1 MVAPAYARR
10 EIRAMPD
17 SLARL
22 TTALADRYRVT
33 RELGQGGMATVYL
46 AHDLKHERD
55 VAIKVLHPD
64 LGAALGAERFLS
76 EIKTTAKL
84 QHPHILPLLDSGAAD
99 GLLYYVMPY
108 VRGET
113 LRARLDR
120 ERQLPIDDALR
131 IAREVASALEHAHK
145 QGIIHRDIKPENILL
160 QDGAAVVADF
170 GIALAVQSAGGARM
184 TQTGLS
190 LGTPQYMSPEQA
202 MGERAID
209 ARTDVYALGAV
220 TYEMLIGEPPFTGAS
235 TQAIVARVLTER
247 PASLRT
253 VRDTV
258 PVVVEQ
264 AVMQALAK
272 LPADRFASAG
282 AFVLALSLPNVR
294 EMVGTPV
301 ARATRTP
308 RSVVT
313 AAVIACAV
321 VSAAAGWLGRGATSS
336 MAPTPATRFTLDF
349 RRGEVVPQYSVGRIY
364 AFSPDGATLVY
375 VAADS
380 TGQTQLYRRP
390 LNAVSATPIENT
402 GGALNPAFSPDGR
415 WIAFTANREVRRI
428 PADGGTT
435 TRVATYAGTT
445 VRGITWLSDREL
457 AYGVLGSRTLSV
469 VSSEGG
475 AVRTLANARESDDLR
490 WPIAAGDGEHVLYTE
505 QSPNGAT
512 HELYVV
518 SASTGKS
525 AKIEVDALLS
535 LGVFRG
541 QLLFVSSEQEL
552 LSVPID
558 LSTGAL
564 GGTPRRLATGL
575 DIYPAVSIADAA
587 LSPRG
592 DLVYRERVD
601 ASQLVF
607 TDSHGQV
614 TARVTDSTRLLSPRF
629 SPDGRRV
636 VMMSAEVGTTIAIRT
651 LERSSGIQSNLT
663 ADLPVGRRTAPSW
676 SANGARVMY
685 ADVGKGAR
693 GPVWRAADGRDAES
707 VLPSPKGVGIFEMS
721 PDRRTMIGKFTLRQD
736 DEGRDLWWWT
746 VADTTAHRFTT
757 GPSNDYG
764 ARFSPDGKWVAYT
777 ADING
782 MRQAFV
788 AAFPG
793 PGVRM
798 QLTQEGALNVVWGP
812 DGKTVYYSQGN
823 RVMACELTLGASPSV
838 LRNRVVLSG
847 DYLLTEFT
855 FAPFDVSR
863 NGEFALVRALRPPHT
878 VVVRGALQ

>member
-1 MVAPAYARR
+1 MNDVL
-10 EIRAMPD
+10 E
-17 SLARL
+17 RL
-22 TTALADRYRVT
+22 TTALSDRYRVD
-33 RELGQGGMATVYL
+33 RELGAGGMATVYL

-76 EIKTTAKL
+76 EIRTTARL

-99 GLLYYVMPY
+99 GLLFYVMPY
-108 VRGET
+108 VKGET
-113 LRARLDR
+113 LRARLER
-120 ERQLPIDDALR
+120 EKQLPIADAVR
-131 IAREVASALEHAHK
+131 IAREVAGALDHAHK
-145 QGIIHRDIKPENILL
+145 QGVIHRDIKPENILL

-170 GIALAVQSAGGARM
+170 GIALAVQQAGGQRM

-202 MGERAID
+202 MGERTID

-220 TYEMLIGEPPFTGAS
+220 AYEMLAGEPPFTGAS

-247 PASLRT
+247 PASLLT

-272 LPADRFASAG
+272 LPADRFANAG
-282 AFVLALSLPNVR
+282 AFVLALSLTNVR
-294 EMVGTPV
+294 EMVGAPDV
-301 ARATRTP
+301 RAKRTP
-308 RSVVT
+308 RGVLT
-313 AAVIACAV
+313 AGAIACAV
-321 VSAAAGWLGRGATSS
+321 VSAAAGWIGRGATSS
-336 MAPTPATRFTLDF
+336 NAPTPETRFTLDF
-349 RRGEVVPQYSVGRIY
+349 RRGEAVPQYMTGRIY

-375 VAADS
+375 VAADT

-390 LNAVSATPIENT
+390 LNAVTASPIENT
-402 GGALNPAFSPDGR
+402 VGALNPAFSPDGR
-415 WIAFTANREVRRI
+415 SLAFTANGEVRRI
-428 PADGGTT
+428 PAEGGST
-435 TRVATYAGTT
+435 TRIATYATST

-457 AYGVLGSRTLSV
+457 AYGVLGSRTLTV
-469 VSSEGG
+469 VSSAGG
-475 AVRTLANARESDDLR
+475 GVRALGNARESDDLR
-490 WPIAAGDGEHVLYTE
+490 WPIAAGDGDHVLYTE
-505 QSPNGAT
+505 HSPNGAT
-512 HELYVV
+512 HELHVV

-525 AKIEVDALLS
+525 AKIAVDALLA

-541 QLLFVSSEQEL
+541 ELLYVSSEQEL
-552 LSVPID
+552 LSVPVD
-558 LSTGAL
+558 LSTGVL

-575 DIYPAVSIADAA
+575 DSYPAVSIADAA

-607 TDSHGQV
+607 TDSRGAV

-629 SPDGRRV
+629 SPDARRV
-636 VMMSAEVGTTIAIRT
+636 VMMSAEVGTTIAIHT
-651 LERSSGIQSNLT
+651 LDRSSGIQSNLT
-663 ADLPVGRRTAPSW
+663 ADLKASRRAAPSW
-676 SANGARVMY
+676 SADGARVMY
-685 ADVGKGAR
+685 ADVGQGGR

-707 VLPSPKGVGIFEMS
+707 VLPSPRGIGYFEMS
-721 PDRRTMIGKFTLRQD
+721 PDQRNLIGKFTLRQD

-746 VADTTAHRFTT
+746 VSDTTPHRFTT
-757 GPSNDYG
+757 GPANDYG

-782 MRQAFV
+782 VRQAFV

-823 RVMACELTLGASPSV
+823 RVMACEMTLGTSPSV

-863 NGEFALVRALRPPHT
+863 NGEIVLVRALRPPHT
-878 VVVRGALQ
+878 VVVRGALP

>member
-1 MVAPAYARR
+1 MTTTL
-10 EIRAMPD
+10 E
-17 SLARL
+17 RL
-22 TTALADRYRVT
+22 TTALSRSYRVE
-33 RELGQGGMATVYL
+33 RELGAGGMATVYL

-64 LGAALGAERFLS
+64 LGAALGAERFLA

-120 ERQLPIDDALR
+120 ERQLPLDDALR
-131 IAREVASALEHAHK
+131 IAREVASALDHAHK

-220 TYEMLIGEPPFTGAS
+220 TYEMLTGEPPFTGAS

-282 AFVLALSLPNVR
+282 AFVLALMLPNSRELSGAPVVR
-294 EMVGTPV
+294 
-301 ARATRTP
+301 AKRTP
-308 RSVVT
+308 RGVMT
-313 AAVIACAV
+313 AVVIACAT

-336 MAPTPATRFTLDF
+336 LAPTPETRFTLDF
-349 RRGEVVPQYSVGRIY
+349 RRGEVVPQYMTGRIY

-380 TGQTQLYRRP
+380 TGQSQLYRRP
-390 LNAVSATPIENT
+390 LNAVTASPIDNT
-402 GGALNPAFSPDGR
+402 VGALNPAFSPDGR
-415 WIAFTANREVRRI
+415 SIAFTANGEVRRI
-428 PADGGTT
+428 PIEGGST
-435 TRVATYAGTT
+435 TRVTTYATST

-469 VSSEGG
+469 VSSDGG
-475 AVRTLANARESDDLR
+475 AVRTLASAREGVDLR
-490 WPIAAGDGEHVLYTE
+490 WPIAAGDGDHVLYTE

-518 SASTGKS
+518 SASTGKA
-525 AKIEVDALLS
+525 AKIEVDALLA

-541 QLLFVSSEQEL
+541 ELLYVSPEQEL

-564 GGTPRRLATGL
+564 SGTPRRLATGL
-575 DIYPAVSIADAA
+575 DTYPAVSIADAA

-607 TDSHGQV
+607 TDSRGEV

-636 VMMSAEVGTTIAIRT
+636 VMMSAEAGTTIAIHT
-651 LERSSGIQSNLT
+651 LDRSSGIQSNLT
-663 ADLPVGRRTAPSW
+663 ADLTAGRRTAPSW
-676 SANGARVMY
+676 SADGARVMY
-685 ADVGKGAR
+685 ADVGKGGR
-693 GPVWRAADGRDAES
+693 GPMWRAADARDAES
-707 VLPSPKGVGIFEMS
+707 VLPSPKGVGVFEMS
-721 PDRRTMIGKFTLRQD
+721 PDGSSMIGKFTLRQD

-777 ADING
+777 ADVNG
-782 MRQAFV
+782 VRQAFV

-793 PGVRM
+793 PGGRM
-798 QLTQEGALNVVWGP
+798 QLTQEGAFSVVWAPNGN
-812 DGKTVYYSQGN
+812 TVYYGQGN
-823 RVMACELTLGASPSV
+823 RIMASDVALGASPSV

-847 DYLLTEFT
+847 DYLLSEFT
-855 FAPFDVSR
+855 FSSFDVSR
-863 NGEFALVRALRPPHT
+863 NGEFVLVRALRPPHT

>member
-1 MVAPAYARR
+1 MTDFERFSAAIA
-10 EIRAMPD
+10 E
-17 SLARL
+17 
-22 TTALADRYRVT
+22 RYVVE
-33 RELGQGGMATVYL
+33 RELGRGGMATVYL

-99 GLLYYVMPY
+99 GLLYYVMPF

-113 LRARLDR
+113 LRALLER
-120 ERQLPIDDALR
+120 EKQLPIPDALR

-170 GIALAVQSAGGARM
+170 GIALAVQHAGGARM

-209 ARTDVYALGAV
+209 ARTDVFALGAV
-220 TYEMLIGEPPFTGAS
+220 TYEMLTGEPPFTGAT

-264 AVMQALAK
+264 GVMQALAK
-272 LPADRFASAG
+272 LPADRFSSAG
-282 AFVLALSLPNVR
+282 AFALALSLPNVR
-294 EMVGTPV
+294 ETVGTPV
-301 ARATRTP
+301 AYATRTP
-308 RSVVT
+308 RGMVT
-313 AAVIACAV
+313 AGIIACAV

-336 MAPTPATRFTLDF
+336 VAPTLETRFTLDF
-349 RRGEVVPQYSVGRIY
+349 RRGEVVPQYMVGRIY

-390 LNAVSATPIENT
+390 LNAVSASPIENT
-402 GGALNPAFSPDGR
+402 AGALNPAFSPDGR
-415 WIAFTANREVRRI
+415 TIAFTANGELRRI
-428 PADGGTT
+428 PAEGGSA
-435 TRVATYAGTT
+435 TRVTTYATST

-457 AYGVLGSRTLSV
+457 AFGVLGSRTLSV
-469 VSSEGG
+469 VSSDGG
-475 AVRTLANARESDDLR
+475 AVRPLASAPEGVDLR
-490 WPIAAGDGEHVLYTE
+490 WPMAAGDGEHVLYTE

-518 SASTGKS
+518 SAATGKS
-525 AKIEVDALLS
+525 AKIEVDALLA
-535 LGVFRG
+535 LGVYRG
-541 QLLFVSSEQEL
+541 ELLYVSSEQEL
-552 LSVPID
+552 FSVPID
-558 LSTGAL
+558 LATGAL
-564 GGTPRRLATGL
+564 GGKPRRLATGL
-575 DIYPAVSIADAA
+575 DTYPAVSIADAA
-587 LSPRG
+587 LSSRG

-601 ASQLVF
+601 ASQLV
-607 TDSHGQV
+607 V
-614 TARVTDSTRLLSPRF
+614 TNRRGEVTERVTDSTRLLSPRF
-629 SPDGRRV
+629 SPDGRHV
-636 VMMSAEVGTTIAIRT
+636 VMMSAETGTAIAIHT
-651 LERSSGIQSNLT
+651 LDRSSGIQSNLT
-663 ADLPVGRRTAPSW
+663 ADLRPGRRTAPSW
-676 SANGARVMY
+676 SADGARVMY
-685 ADVGKGAR
+685 ADLGKGGR
-693 GPVWRAADGRDAES
+693 GPVWRAADGRDTES
-707 VLPSPKGVGIFEMS
+707 VLPSPKGVGVIEMS

-736 DEGRDLWWWT
+736 DDGRDLWWWT

-764 ARFSPDGKWVAYT
+764 PRFSPNGKWVAYT
-777 ADING
+777 ADVNG
-782 MRQAFV
+782 VRQAFV

-793 PGVRM
+793 PGGRV
-798 QLTQEGALNVVWGP
+798 QLTQDGAFSVVWAP
-812 DGKTVYYSQGN
+812 DGNAVYYGQGN
-823 RVMACELTLGASPSV
+823 RIMACDVALGASPSV
-838 LRNRVVLSG
+838 IRTRSVLSG
-847 DYLLTEFT
+847 DYLLSEFT
-855 FAPFDVSR
+855 FASFDVSR
-863 NGEFALVRALRPPHT
+863 DGEFVLVRALRPPHT